1 MNEPKIETFMRE
13 LCAQGRAMS
22 LSLEQYSE
30 AREAFVSHTQAPGLS
45 NDRCFLAAQSIL
57 TCAALVSKVLWTS
70 SRAKDAGNERDRAE
84 LRMALGITSLP
95 ALKSRRVRNSIEH
108 FDDRL
113 DNFFSNAE
121 GSSTIA
127 ERIIGPIDTI
137 TVGDIPVRYLRHLDL
152 DDDTFTVLE
161 DSVSLGDLTE
171 AVDEVARK
179 AEAWLQSNMPGM
191 QTVRWL

>member
-1 MNEPKIETFMRE
+1 MIAVFLLPSRF
-13 LCAQGRAMS
+13 S
-22 LSLEQYSE
+22 L
-30 AREAFVSHTQAPGLS
+30 APHS
-45 NDRCFLAAQSIL
+45 FRRCFGQAHEQKMLE
-57 TCAALVSKVLWTS
+57 T
-70 SRAKDAGNERDRAE
+70 RDRAE